1 MRDKCEISFQY
12 FCVWGTKKAALL
24 SQSELNKSE
33 IEQIIILKQREN
45 K

>member
-1 MRDKCEISFQY
+1 MRNFISILL
-12 FCVWGTKKAALL
+12 CMWNKKSSIAALL